1 MGTGVNAFYGK
12 KEWML
17 LNVAQEYQDVIQRG
31 YTIVT
36 LVSPEYVTP
45 LIIIYSPT
53 MLIVRHATR
62 SFSLSRATF
71 YLMEECMYGLSLIR
85 LGLFIALAIIAST
98 AIGLFTYVVVSALA
112 E

>member
-31 YTIVT
+31 YAIVS

-45 LIIIYSPT
+45 LNNGYFNI
-53 MLIVRHATR
+53 
-62 SFSLSRATF
+62 
-71 YLMEECMYGLSLIR
+71 
-85 LGLFIALAIIAST
+85 
-98 AIGLFTYVVVSALA
+98 
-112 E
+112 

>member
-1 MGTGVNAFYGK
+1 MPFTEK

-36 LVSPEYVTP
+36 LVSPEYVT
-45 LIIIYSPT
+45 T

-62 SFSLSRATF
+62 LFSLSRATF
-71 YLMEECMYGLSLIR
+71 NLMEECMYGLSLIR